1 MATTSRSLRKMSL
14 LRPLPLS
21 QTTSPASIACGM
33 IPVCTGTRIRFSRFL
48 ATQLLSSIGLLSTR
62 DGEQETGTHLRHSSG
77 TGRSVNLLDCFI
89 LYYYFIHLTLIH
101 ILQAVVE
108 RYREGTKEE
117 FWAEF
122 QDAKGR
128 YLSFTAIVSRLKEER
143 VEENERVAKRARL
156 EYGDAFASVFSYR
169 KGSCHITMTDTTRI
183 ANKYR
188 VLHSQL

>member
-1 MATTSRSLRKMSL
+1 MFTSQDVPPPPTTTFTDNIPRLNSMWDDTSMYWDQDSVLRIL
-14 LRPLPLS
+14 GHP
-21 QTTSPASIACGM
+21 IALVYWPIVYTRWRAGDWDTLKTHYGHWK
-33 IPVCTGTRIRFSRFL
+33 VCTRCFFFHFTP
-48 ATQLLSSIGLLSTR
+48 
-62 DGEQETGTHLRHSSG
+62 HS
-77 TGRSVNLLDCFI
+77 
-89 LYYYFIHLTLIH
+89 IH

-128 YLSFTAIVSRLKEER
+128 YLSFTAIVSRLKGER

-156 EYGDAFASVFSYR
+156 EYGDAFASIFSYR
-169 KGSCHITMTDTTRI
+169 KGSCHITMTDPTRI

-188 VLHSQL
+188 MLHSQ

>member
-1 MATTSRSLRKMSL
+1 MEIGGLGHTQDTIWALEG
-14 LRPLPLS
+14 PL
-21 QTTSPASIACGM
+21 I
-33 IPVCTGTRIRFSRFL
+33 
-48 ATQLLSSIGLLSTR
+48 SSVFFFFKL
-62 DGEQETGTHLRHSSG
+62 TH
-77 TGRSVNLLDCFI
+77 I
-89 LYYYFIHLTLIH
+89 Y
-101 ILQAVVE
+101 ILQTVVE

-128 YLSFTAIVSRLKEER
+128 YMSFTAIISRLKGER

-169 KGSCHITMTDTTRI
+169 KGSCHITMRDATSI

-188 VLHSQL
+188 VLHSQ